1 MSVLI
6 LGGMSNIWLNQML
19 DKWVIKSIELKLK
32 DQFLQNCLSE
42 INTTPKCLCYRI
54 FKTDI
59 KLESYFSKLS
69 IYNQFLLCKFR
80 CGSHRLPI
88 ETGRWNNISRNDR
101 LCHLCESSD
110 VGDEY
115 HYVMSCNAL
124 TQERKRL
131 LPYYCTLRPNIYK
144 YQQLITSNNYL
155 FLKNFVDL

>member
-69 IYNQFLLCKFR
+69 LYNQFLLCKFR

-131 LPYYCTLRPNIYK
+131 LPYYSTLRPNIYK
-144 YQQLITSNNYL
+144 YQ
-155 FLKNFVDL
+155 